1 MRQFIAILLVL
12 FSNLCTAQK
21 ISELSPEQLKNDLT
35 YLERELETHNPTLYI
50 YNSKEEIKKHF
61 NTIRN
66 SVKEKTGA
74 IQFHKLLSL
83 FVACANEGHITTG
96 SKDDEFYK
104 GFFSEEFKSLPL
116 EVRFIENRIFV
127 WRNFSSDTVLQKGD
141 EILSINGYTP
151 TEIRNTIF
159 RYTASD
165 GSIETYKQSRLSKEL
180 SARYF
185 WFIEQP
191 DLFLLE
197 YRKRGSEGT
206 KEVQL
211 PALSRPEMSRW
222 SVLKGYESNKPM
234 GIDRLYNLNIDKST
248 AILTLRDFDEKTVE
262 EYAIQAFD
270 FYLKIFRRLRQN
282 KIKNLIIDVRDNI
295 GGLKEFGDD
304 ILPFVL
310 KKNRKEVFRELINR
324 EGKIHQSYLPKR
336 NRWFFKGNLYVLVN
350 GATFSTA
357 AHIAKYLREFAN
369 AITIGEET
377 GSRYEGFAAGTIHYC
392 VLPHSKIKI
401 GIPNLWVRNIISEK
415 QDTKNR
421 GLIPDYPVNSEI
433 IDLLH
438 NKDKAKLKALE
449 LISEQ

>member
-1 MRQFIAILLVL
+1 MRLFITILLVL
-12 FSNLCTAQK
+12 FSDICTAQK
-21 ISELSPEQLKNDLT
+21 ISDLSPEQIKEDLL
-35 YLERELETHNPTLYI
+35 YLERELEKHNPALYI

-61 NTIRN
+61 NSIRN

-74 IQFHKLLSL
+74 IQFHKLLCLS
-83 FVACANEGHITTG
+83 VASANEGHITTG
-96 SKDDEFYK
+96 GKNDEFYK
-104 GFFSEEFKSLPL
+104 GFFNEEFKSLPL

-141 EILSINGYTP
+141 EILSVNGNTP
-151 TEIRNTIF
+151 SEIRKIIF

-165 GSIETYKQSRLSKEL
+165 GTIETYKQSRLSKEL

-185 WFIEQP
+185 WFVEQP
-191 DLFLLE
+191 DVFLLE

-211 PALSRPEMSRW
+211 PALSRPEMSKW
-222 SVLKGYESNKPM
+222 SVMKGYESDKPM
-234 GIDRLYNLNIDKST
+234 GIDKLYNLNIDKNT
-248 AILTLRDFDEKTVE
+248 ATLTLRDFDEKTVD
-262 EYAIQAFD
+262 EYDIHAFD
-270 FYLKIFRRLRQN
+270 FYYKIFKRLRQN

-310 KKNRKEVFRELINR
+310 QKNKKEVYRELINR
-324 EGKIHQSYLPKR
+324 EGEVHKSYLPKR
-336 NRWFFKGNLYVLVN
+336 NRWFFKGNIFVLVN

-357 AHIAKYLREFAN
+357 AHIAKYLREFVD

-377 GSRYEGFAAGTIHYC
+377 GSRYEGFAAGTIHYS

-401 GIPNLWVRNIISEK
+401 GIPNLWVRNIISKK
-415 QDTKNR
+415 QETKNR
-421 GLIPDYPVNSEI
+421 GLLPDYPVNPEI
-433 IDLLH
+433 IDLLE
-438 NKDKAKLKALE
+438 NKDRVKQKALE